1 MFWLFLG
8 SLLLVWLLYDLMI
21 GRVYL
26 LRAFYFNA
34 EPVGFVLVIFLWL
47 LVAVSCLVWPLI

>member
-1 MFWLFLG
+1 M
-8 SLLLVWLLYDLMI
+8 VWLLYDLMI

-26 LRAFYFNA
+26 HRAFYFNA

-47 LVAVSCLVWPLI
+47 LVAVSCLVWPLIES